1 MKLSDQDNELTEIP
15 LIIQGSA
22 VNKWISDKISSLRH
36 CLGVKYAVPS
46 LRSQH
51 HSSEKM
57 NQYCE
62 TANEMAYENGK
73 EPGKQLP

>member
-1 MKLSDQDNELTEIP
+1 MKLSDQDKEPTEIQ

-22 VNKWISDKISSLRH
+22 VNTLISVKTSSLRH

-51 HSSEKM
+51 HSSEKL
-57 NQYCE
+57 NQCCG
-62 TANEMAYENGK
+62 TANEMTYENGK
-73 EPGKQLP
+73 EPGKQLT